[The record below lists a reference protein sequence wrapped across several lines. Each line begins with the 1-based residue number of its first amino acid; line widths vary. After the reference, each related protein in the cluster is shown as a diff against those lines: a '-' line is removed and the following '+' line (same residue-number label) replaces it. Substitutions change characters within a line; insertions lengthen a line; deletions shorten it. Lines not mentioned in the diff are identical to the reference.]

1 MVNLRL
7 TATLFCVVLALHM
20 GVFLFLLNTA
30 GPAPSQL
37 VLASTMAVELLS
49 PTPMPVMR
57 PAKAI
62 AATRATAKPAQPS
75 VAPSANAPVA
85 DTRSPAALTTH
96 TTDPGAPQSISQPNC
111 LINPPAYPPLSRQR
125 EETGTVLISIIID
138 TRGKIENAVIKQ
150 SSGFKRLDQ
159 AAREA
164 ALGSLC
170 RPWLENGRPIRTTS
184 DIPFIF
190 KLEG

>member
-7 TATLFCVVLALHM
+7 TAALFWVVLTLHI
-20 GVFLFLLNTA
+20 GVFFFFLNTA
-30 GPAPSQL
+30 GPTPSQL

-49 PTPMPVMR
+49 PAPMPVTR
-57 PAKAI
+57 PAKVI
-62 AATRATAKPAQPS
+62 AATRTTVKPAPPS
-75 VAPSANAPVA
+75 VAPSANALVA
-85 DTRSPAALTTH
+85 DTRSPAVLTTR
-96 TTDPGAPQSISQPNC
+96 TTDQGAPQSISQPNC
-111 LINPPAYPPLSRQR
+111 LISPPAYPPLSRQR

-150 SSGFKRLDQ
+150 SSRFKRLDQ

-164 ALGSLC
+164 ALDSLC
-170 RPWLENGRPIRTTS
+170 HPWLENGRPIRTMS

>member
-7 TATLFCVVLALHM
+7 TAALFCVVLTLHM
-20 GVFLFLLNTA
+20 GVFLFFLNTA
-30 GPAPSQL
+30 GPTPSQL
-37 VLASTMAVELLS
+37 VLASTMVVKLLS

-57 PAKAI
+57 PAKAA
-62 AATRATAKPAQPS
+62 AATRATAKPAQPP
-75 VAPSANAPVA
+75 VTPSASPPVA
-85 DTRSPAALTTH
+85 ETRSPAALTTR
-96 TTDPGAPQSISQPNC
+96 TTDQGAPQSISQPNC

-150 SSGFKRLDQ
+150 SSRFKRLDQ

-170 RPWLENGRPIRTTS
+170 RPWLENGQPIRTTS

-190 KLEG
+190 KFEG

>member
-1 MVNLRL
+1 M
-7 TATLFCVVLALHM
+7 
-20 GVFLFLLNTA
+20 
-30 GPAPSQL
+30 
-37 VLASTMAVELLS
+37 LASTMVVELLS

-57 PAKAI
+57 PAKAT
-62 AATRATAKPAQPS
+62 AATRATAKPAQPP
-75 VAPSANAPVA
+75 VAPSASPPVA
-85 DTRSPAALTTH
+85 ETRSPAALTTR
-96 TTDPGAPQSISQPNC
+96 TTDQGAPQSISQPNC

-150 SSGFKRLDQ
+150 SSRFKRLDQ

-170 RPWLENGRPIRTTS
+170 RPWLENGQPIRTTS